1 TGSDGV
7 LRGASGGHCDTAI
20 GSALSII
27 VAPLVRGRIPTI
39 VDNVLTCVTP
49 GSSVDILVTDHGI
62 AVNPARPE
70 LAQRLRDAGLPLVSI
85 GWLRDRALSLT
96 GEPKPIAFTDKVVAV
111 VRYRDGS
118 VIDVVR
124 QVKE

>member
-1 TGSDGV
+1 M
-7 LRGASGGHCDTAI
+7 
-20 GSALSII
+20 
-27 VAPLVRGRIPTI
+27 
-39 VDNVLTCVTP
+39 VTP

-70 LAQRLRDAGLPLVSI
+70 LKQQLESQGIKTVSI
-85 GWLRDRALSLT
+85 DWLRERAELLT
-96 GEPKPIAFTDKVVAV
+96 GKPNPIEFTDKVVAV

-118 VIDVVR
+118 VIDVVH